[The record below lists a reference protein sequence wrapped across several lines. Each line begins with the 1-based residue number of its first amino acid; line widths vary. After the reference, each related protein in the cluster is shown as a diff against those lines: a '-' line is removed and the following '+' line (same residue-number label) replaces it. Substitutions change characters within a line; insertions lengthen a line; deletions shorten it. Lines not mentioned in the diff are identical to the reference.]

1 MNKDQVKTFANKV
14 YGDMAGAMAVGM
26 AYVGVKMGLFRTM
39 AGKGHVRADE
49 VAKLSGLRPRY
60 VEEWLK
66 GMAAAS
72 YLDYDAAAHTYRLPE
87 EHAYLLASE
96 DTDHF
101 MGGLIDFAPI
111 LLSVAPKVADAFRTG
126 GGVRFE
132 DFGSECVA
140 ALDMINGGQYEQ
152 RLGNYWLTKLPD
164 VIQRLENGGR
174 VLDVGCGVGLLALR
188 SRRRSLNAKSLGSIL
203 IRSLLERLVRLLRVQ
218 VYRIVFAS

>member
-1 MNKDQVKTFANKV
+1 MNKDQVKTFAHTV
-14 YGDMAGAMAVGM
+14 YCYMAGAMAVGM

-101 MGGLIDFAPI
+101 MGGLIYFAPI

>member
-1 MNKDQVKTFANKV
+1 
-14 YGDMAGAMAVGM
+14 
-26 AYVGVKMGLFRTM
+26 
-39 AGKGHVRADE
+39 
-49 VAKLSGLRPRY
+49 
-60 VEEWLK
+60 
-66 GMAAAS
+66 MAAAS

-101 MGGLIDFAPI
+101 MGGLYLLCPNFAQRRAE
-111 LLSVAPKVADAFRTG
+111 SCRCVSHRRRGA
-126 GGVRFE
+126 VR
-132 DFGSECVA
+132 GLWVSHAA

-203 IRSLLERLVRLLRVQ
+203 IRG
-218 VYRIVFAS
+218 VY